1 MEIYKNLSLED
12 LEGEVWKDVVGW
24 EQSHQVSNYGRVRTK
39 ERRKKWGTYMRLQK
53 SRVLSQCRKANG
65 YLSLHLNDENSFKNA
80 YVHRLVVE
88 AFVRPMAKDEE
99 VNHLDKNKTNNRVD
113 NLEICSRKENMLYSK
128 NDLFERQARRVYRYT
143 LDGSFDKEYRSL
155 TEASQDNGA
164 NPPCIVRACK
174 GERNIVNHYYF
185 RYEKHDKIEVPP
197 KKYKEVIATNE
208 KGNIIEFASGFEA
221 ASYFG
226 VKYNSIVC
234 ACVRHTTCKG
244 YSLKYK

>member
-12 LEGEVWKDVVGW
+12 LEGEMWKDVVGW
-24 EQSHQVSNYGRVRTK
+24 EQSHQVSNFGRVRTK
-39 ERRKKWGTYMRLQK
+39 ERRKKWGDYMRLQK
-53 SRVLSQCRKANG
+53 SRVLSQFRKSNG
-65 YLSLHLNDENSFKNA
+65 YLSLHLNDENTFKNA

-88 AFVRPMAKDEE
+88 AFVRPMEKGEE
-99 VNHLDKNKTNNRVD
+99 VNHLDKNKTNNTLN
-113 NLEICSRKENMLYSK
+113 NLEICSQIENILYSK
-128 NDLFERQARRVYRYT
+128 ADTFEKNAKRVYRYS
-143 LDGSFDKEYRSL
+143 LDGFFDKEYRSL
-155 TEASQDNGA
+155 TEAANDNGVRA
-164 NPPCIVRACK
+164 SNIVRSCK
-174 GERNIVNHYYF
+174 GNRNMVNRYYF
-185 RYEKHDKIEVPP
+185 RYEKHDKIEIPP